1 MYLELDEH
9 QSRLAAYIEATYH
22 ISDPALVALR
32 RSLLHEDR
40 AIAQRPYLESTA
52 RYTAPRRFDT
62 LDIPAPARALLTA
75 LGRQKVVFDPPYA
88 HQSDALERTLT
99 HGDDLL
105 VMTGTGS
112 GKTETF
118 LLPLLSQLY
127 VESVERKASFE
138 VRGLRSIILYPMN
151 ALVNDQLTRLRGLLG
166 HPAVVEAFVKAAG
179 RPAKFARYTGRTLFP
194 GELPLASNPH
204 ASEHLNR
211 RLAPLKLY
219 LRLMEQAADNTNPAL
234 RDESKVLIDRLKETG
249 RWPSK
254 PDLHR
259 WYWGDA
265 GRKWFRK
272 DGSLAR
278 TVEDQ
283 RQDAELL
290 LRHEVQAS
298 PPDLLITNY
307 SMLEYTL
314 LRPLE
319 RGIWSRA
326 RERFE
331 AFPDERLTLVLD
343 EAHLYRGAGG
353 AEVALL
359 LRRLRQRLGLSAD
372 RVQVICTSASFE
384 RQDAALDFI
393 AALSGKP
400 QTGFVPLRGERLAS
414 APSGAGDGALA
425 ATLAAVSL
433 SALSDDDPRARAEA
447 VSGLL
452 AARRARTRPAAI
464 AAVGDAGAPLTLWA
478 LHRDGDV
485 RSLTLPSGATALD
498 GEWLAVL
505 HAEGTPQGAVTLG
518 LAGRAPSLR
527 FGPDP
532 IGLLRLNDPLQT
544 PLYDALSDL
553 PVVGRLVNVTSS
565 ARVLDDPETERGGP
579 QEIHALAGRLFPD
592 VADVGVRKDA
602 TNALIELA
610 CLARGPDDR
619 PLLAARAHAFFRGL
633 PGLWAC
639 LDPSCAA
646 LPAAQRGGPT
656 GKLYAQPR
664 TRCLCDARVLEL
676 HTCRGCGLSFGVGY
690 AVKPGAPTLLW
701 SEQGEIITEEGDSAP
716 TLHKV
721 QLALEPVIDKGRAR
735 GEWIDPVSGRVGST
749 NPSAREVWGAPAG
762 QTRDKKPLSDHEQG
776 VFLQCPRCK
785 GDGKKIS
792 GHMTSGDEPFQEL
805 VNTQLITQPPRA
817 EVATPLRGRKV
828 MIFSDGRQKASR
840 LAGNL
845 QAFSL
850 RDAIRPLLLVG
861 LRILRDELGVAP
873 TAADAYLAM
882 LLGCARRGVTLPS
895 SHAVGGGLVEE
906 HITLARE
913 LLDHGAGA
921 QVAAALSR
929 RVAQDTPPDLLQGLY
944 RVLFHPY
951 TGLEA
956 LGLAGFAAEVSAL
969 DKPSLDKLAAPT
981 TKSPVADARQALL
994 DRWTQLAVQ
1003 AGMVCLPNTPPER
1016 VAGERDALVRRKSGA
1031 FEEALKEDVGGS
1043 FYRAQLGKGAPW
1055 SKWIQQRLGVGV
1067 AAADGFIVD
1076 AQRVRIVLPPEL
1088 SLRRCERC
1096 ARVQA
1101 ASPLSARCVGCQT
1114 APLEPLD
1121 PHAEPRF
1128 RARAAFYRKASE
1140 RAESDASYAPHP
1152 YVSAEHS
1159 AAISQAQEGALFS
1172 LTEAYELRFQDIPLR
1187 EGDGNAGERILPPVD
1202 VLSCTTTMEVGV
1214 DIGSLTG
1221 VALRNVPPGRA
1232 NYQQRA
1238 GRAGRRGAALAT
1250 VITYAGADGHD
1261 QRFFDQ
1267 PAEMVGGPVSDPVIK
1282 LDNVDIVRRHAFA
1295 LLLSMFQQEVISEDD
1310 HGKAN
1315 LFMSLGTLADFR
1327 SKGAGSLSYRGLV
1340 AWLDECRDEALAAL
1354 EELVPEGLAD
1364 RDAVI
1369 EGMPEALLEALVAAG
1384 AGPDGEDAAVAA
1396 AERASEGAAELYQR
1410 GFTLDDD
1417 REDFGGPRPDAAET
1431 TAPHHDTSED
1441 SALSEDLL
1449 LDRLFAK
1456 AVLPRYAFPTDVV
1469 SFYVFDDKAS
1479 SQWTRPVTRYSPQ
1492 QGLVAALGQYAP
1504 GKDVWVDGLKWRS
1517 MAIWSPYKAD
1527 VERAFARQ
1535 RLYQECDRCGYALT
1549 TSRGGDVHLLQP
1561 ADCPACKAPG
1571 SMMPAMRWIRPPG
1584 FAHPVNV
1591 EPGLPGTSDA
1601 PLTRPTRAKLSA
1613 PFTGD
1618 GRAPSWTAGGVTAWV
1633 GREAL
1638 IVTNVGP
1645 DGDPGKRGF
1654 LYCPR
1659 CGRTEPNGWEEGE
1672 LNLKAGHA
1680 APTPRR
1686 RGQPARCDG
1695 HAYPIV
1701 LGCELTTDICLFR
1714 LKLTGGAR
1722 VKPGSTTAKIA
1733 LTSAAEALA
1742 AAAREAL
1749 QLDAGELAAEHRPA
1763 MTPGGADGE
1772 EVEIYLY
1779 DAVPGGAGYARAA
1792 AQLSGENLLQRALK
1806 LVQTQEKR
1814 DQNQETGQDKEP
1826 LPNPGC
1832 DCETSCYK
1840 CLRSYQNRF
1849 LHASLDRHLAADLLR
1864 CALGEQTPTVS
1875 EARARPHLEAM
1886 RSWLTDEGVQ
1896 AEVVGDTLHVGARRI
1911 VLTHPLLPDAAPPG
1925 VEGLSLLLAQRA
1937 LGEACDRL
1945 TQGPLDRAVRALVEP
1960 RGLIADPDG
1969 VPAYRPEALVDGLQ
1983 GATPV
1988 GRYRV
1993 QGALPGQ
2000 ILVLIDTPNMELLK
2014 VEEGRSLTR
2023 GLWALFTPAEGTEL
2037 PKVEPGHQPLMLVVR
2052 RQGHFHATGARWT
2065 IGLCADDRGARDDR
2079 ARRSLRYATRARS
2092 GAREALYPEEIST
2105 QLSFVRVVG

>member
-1 MYLELDEH
+1 MTST
-9 QSRLAAYIEATYH
+9 SRASRPTSRRPTTSPI
-22 ISDPALVALR
+22 PALVALR
-32 RSLLHEDR
+32 RALLDEDR

-99 HGDDLL
+99 YGDDLL

-127 VESVERKASFE
+127 VEAVERPASFE

-194 GELPLASNPH
+194 GEVPRADDER
-204 ASEHLNR
+204 AAEFLNR

-219 LRLMEQAADNTNPAL
+219 LRLMEQAEKHDDPAL
-234 RDESKVLIDRLKETG
+234 RDEARVLIARLKETG

-259 WYWGDA
+259 WYEGKA
-265 GRKWFRK
+265 GNHWFDKNGR
-272 DGSLAR
+272 LAR
-278 TVEDQ
+278 TVEDEK
-283 RQDAELL
+283 QDAELL
-290 LRHEVQAS
+290 LRHEVQTS

-326 RERFE
+326 RDRFA

-414 APSGAGDGALA
+414 APSGPGDGALA

-433 SALSDDDPRARAEA
+433 KALSDDDPRARAEA

-452 AARRARTRPAAI
+452 AARRARTRPAPI

-485 RSLTLPSGATALD
+485 RALTLPSGATTLD
-498 GEWLAVL
+498 GDWLAVL
-505 HAEGTPQGAVTLG
+505 HAEGAPRGAVTLG

-532 IGLLRLNDPLQT
+532 VGLLRLNDPLQT

-579 QEIHALAGRLFPD
+579 QEIHALAGRLFPE
-592 VADVGVRKDA
+592 VADAGAREGA

-639 LDPSCAA
+639 LDPDCAA
-646 LPAAQRGGPT
+646 LPAEQRGGPT

-701 SEQGEIITEEGDSAP
+701 SEPGEIISEDGEGAP

-721 QLALEPVIDKGRAR
+721 QLALEPVTEKGRAR

-749 NPSAREVWGAPAG
+749 NPRAREVWGAPAG

-776 VFLQCPRCK
+776 VFLHCPRCK

-895 SHAVGGGLVEE
+895 SDAVGGERLDD
-906 HITLARE
+906 HLTLARE

-921 QVAAALSR
+921 EVAAQSS
-929 RVAQDTPPDLLQGLY
+929 RVAGETPPDLLQGLY

-956 LGLAGFAAEVSAL
+956 LGLAGFAAAVAPL
-969 DKPSLDKLAAPT
+969 DKASLGKLAAPT
-981 TKSPVADARQALL
+981 LKRPVADARQALL

-1055 SKWIQQRLGVGV
+1055 SKWIQQRLGLGV

-1088 SLRRCERC
+1088 SLSRCERC

-1101 ASPLSARCVGCQT
+1101 ASPLSERCVGCQAT
-1114 APLEPLD
+1114 SLQPLD

-1128 RARAAFYRKASE
+1128 RARAAFYREASE
-1140 RAESDASYAPHP
+1140 RAESDPSYAPHP

-1187 EGDGNAGERILPPVD
+1187 EGDGKEDKRTLPPVD

-1310 HGKAN
+1310 HGTPN

-1327 SKGAGSLSYRGLV
+1327 SEGAGELSYRGLA
-1340 AWLDECRDEALAAL
+1340 AWLDERRDEALAAL
-1354 EELVPEGLAD
+1354 EELVPEGLAN

-1369 EGMPEALLEALVAAG
+1369 EGMPEALLDALVAAG

-1527 VERAFARQ
+1527 IERAFARQ
-1535 RLYQECDRCGYALT
+1535 KLYQECDRCGYARAT
-1549 TSRGGDVHLLQP
+1549 PRGGDVHLHQP

-1571 SMMPAMRWIRPPG
+1571 SMTPAMRWIRPPG

-1618 GRAPSWTAGGVTAWV
+1618 ERAPSWTAGGVTAWV

-1645 DGDPGKRGF
+1645 DDAPGDRGF
-1654 LYCPR
+1654 LLPQVRPR
-1659 CGRTEPNGWEEGE
+1659 
-1672 LNLKAGHA
+1672 
-1680 APTPRR
+1680 
-1686 RGQPARCDG
+1686 
-1695 HAYPIV
+1695 
-1701 LGCELTTDICLFR
+1701 
-1714 LKLTGGAR
+1714 
-1722 VKPGSTTAKIA
+1722 
-1733 LTSAAEALA
+1733 
-1742 AAAREAL
+1742 
-1749 QLDAGELAAEHRPA
+1749 
-1763 MTPGGADGE
+1763 
-1772 EVEIYLY
+1772 
-1779 DAVPGGAGYARAA
+1779 
-1792 AQLSGENLLQRALK
+1792 
-1806 LVQTQEKR
+1806 
-1814 DQNQETGQDKEP
+1814 
-1826 LPNPGC
+1826 
-1832 DCETSCYK
+1832 
-1840 CLRSYQNRF
+1840 
-1849 LHASLDRHLAADLLR
+1849 
-1864 CALGEQTPTVS
+1864 
-1875 EARARPHLEAM
+1875 
-1886 RSWLTDEGVQ
+1886 
-1896 AEVVGDTLHVGARRI
+1896 
-1911 VLTHPLLPDAAPPG
+1911 
-1925 VEGLSLLLAQRA
+1925 
-1937 LGEACDRL
+1937 
-1945 TQGPLDRAVRALVEP
+1945 
-1960 RGLIADPDG
+1960 
-1969 VPAYRPEALVDGLQ
+1969 
-1983 GATPV
+1983 
-1988 GRYRV
+1988 
-1993 QGALPGQ
+1993 
-2000 ILVLIDTPNMELLK
+2000 
-2014 VEEGRSLTR
+2014 
-2023 GLWALFTPAEGTEL
+2023 
-2037 PKVEPGHQPLMLVVR
+2037 
-2052 RQGHFHATGARWT
+2052 
-2065 IGLCADDRGARDDR
+2065 
-2079 ARRSLRYATRARS
+2079 
-2092 GAREALYPEEIST
+2092 
-2105 QLSFVRVVG
+2105 